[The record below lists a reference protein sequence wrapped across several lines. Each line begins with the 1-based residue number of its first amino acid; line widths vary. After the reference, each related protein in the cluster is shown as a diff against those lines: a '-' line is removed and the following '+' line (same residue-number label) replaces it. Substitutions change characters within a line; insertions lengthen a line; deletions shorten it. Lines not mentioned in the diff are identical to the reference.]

1 MEVAMGIRPILLLGD
16 PHLRAACARVRQYNT
31 PDLSALVAD
40 LADTLHDFRRRHG
53 FGRGIAAPQVGDNRR
68 VIFIDCDGPLALVNP
83 EIVRSSRQMMTLW
96 DDCFSFPDLA
106 VKLKR
111 HLSVEVRYR
120 DPEGKE
126 HLLKARGALAE
137 LLQHE
142 IDHVNGI
149 LALDRAVDSKHIVYK
164 SELEKLKRVS
174 ARKEM

>member
-1 MEVAMGIRPILLLGD
+1 MSIRPVLLLGN
-16 PHLRAACARVRQYNT
+16 PLLRSLCVRVRQYNT
-31 PDLSALVAD
+31 PDLRALVRD
-40 LADTLHDFRRRHG
+40 LADTLHDFRRRNG
-53 FGRGIAAPQVGDNRR
+53 FGRGIAAPQIGDNRR
-68 VIFIDCDGPLALVNP
+68 VLVIEAGGESGGARAIVNP

-164 SELEKLKRVS
+164 TELEKIKKGAL
-174 ARKEM
+174 RKEM

>member
-1 MEVAMGIRPILLLGD
+1 MSVRPVLLLGN
-16 PHLRAACARVRQYNT
+16 PLLRAVCVRVRLYNT
-31 PDLSALVAD
+31 PELRALVRD
-40 LADTLHDFRRRHG
+40 MADTLHDFRRRNG
-53 FGRGIAAPQVGDNRR
+53 FGRGIAASQIGDRRR
-68 VIFIDCDGPLALVNP
+68 VVFIDIDGPLAMVNP

-126 HLLKARGALAE
+126 HLLKARGALSE

-142 IDHVNGI
+142 IDHVNGT
-149 LALDRAVDSKHIVYK
+149 LALDRAVDSRHIVYK
-164 SELEKLKRVS
+164 SELEKLKLV
-174 ARKEM
+174 AVRKEM

>member
-1 MEVAMGIRPILLLGD
+1 MEVHMGIRPVLLLGN
-16 PHLRAACARVRQYNT
+16 PLLRATCVRVRQYNT
-31 PDLSALVAD
+31 PDLSALVGD
-40 LADTLHDFRRRHG
+40 LADTLHDFRRRNG
-53 FGRGIAAPQVGDNRR
+53 FGRGIAAPQIGDTRR
-68 VIFIDCDGPLALVNP
+68 VLFIDVEGPRALVNP

-96 DDCFSFPDLA
+96 DDCFSFPELA

-120 DPEGKE
+120 DPEGNE
-126 HLLKARGALAE
+126 HILEARGALAE

-164 SELEKLKRVS
+164 SELEKLKLVS
-174 ARKEM
+174 GRKEM

>member
-1 MEVAMGIRPILLLGD
+1 MSVRPVLLLGN
-16 PHLRAACARVRQYNT
+16 PLLRAVCVRVRQYNT
-31 PDLSALVAD
+31 PELRALGRD
-40 LADTLHDFRRRHG
+40 MADTLHDFRRRNG
-53 FGRGIAAPQVGDNRR
+53 FGRGIAASQIGDRRR
-68 VIFIDCDGPLALVNP
+68 VVFIDIDGPRAIVNP

-126 HLLKARGALAE
+126 HLLKARGALSE

-142 IDHVNGI
+142 IDHVNGT
-149 LALDRAVDSKHIVYK
+149 LALDRAVDSRHIVYK
-164 SELEKLKRVS
+164 SELERLKLV
-174 ARKEM
+174 AGRKEM

>member
-1 MEVAMGIRPILLLGD
+1 MSVRPVLLLGN
-16 PHLRAACARVRQYNT
+16 PLLRAVCVRVRQYNT
-31 PDLSALVAD
+31 PELLALVRD
-40 LADTLHDFRRRHG
+40 MADTLHDFRRRNG
-53 FGRGIAAPQVGDNRR
+53 FGRGIAASQIGDRRR
-68 VIFIDCDGPLALVNP
+68 VVFIDIDGPLAMVNP

-126 HLLKARGALAE
+126 HSLKARGALSE

-142 IDHVNGI
+142 IDHVNGT
-149 LALDRAVDSKHIVYK
+149 LALDRAVDSRHIVYK
-164 SELEKLKRVS
+164 SELERLKLV
-174 ARKEM
+174 AGRKEM

>member
-1 MEVAMGIRPILLLGD
+1 MAVRPVLLLGD
-16 PHLRAACARVRQYNT
+16 PLLRATCARIRQYKT
-31 PDLSALVAD
+31 PGLHALVVD
-40 LADTLHDFRRRHG
+40 LADTLEDFRRRNG
-53 FGRGIAAPQVGDNRR
+53 FGRGIAAPQIGDARR
-68 VIFIDCDGPLALVNP
+68 VVFVDCDGSRALVNP

-120 DPEGKE
+120 DTEGKE

-149 LALDRAVDSKHIVYK
+149 LAIDRAVDSKHIVYK
-164 SELEKLKRVS
+164 SELQKLKRVS
-174 ARKEM
+174 PGKEM

>member
-1 MEVAMGIRPILLLGD
+1 MGIRPVLLLGN
-16 PHLRAACARVRQYNT
+16 PLLRAACVRVRKYGT
-31 PDLSALVAD
+31 PDLLELVAD
-40 LADTLHDFRRRHG
+40 LTDTLHDFRLRHG
-53 FGRGIAAPQVGDNRR
+53 FGRGIAAPQIGDKRR
-68 VIFIDCDGPLALVNP
+68 VLFIDVDGPLALVNP

-126 HLLKARGALAE
+126 HLLKARGALSE

-142 IDHVNGI
+142 IDHVNGV

-164 SELEKLKRVS
+164 TELEKVKSGTL
-174 ARKEM
+174 RKEM

>member
-1 MEVAMGIRPILLLGD
+1 MSVRPVLLLGN
-16 PHLRAACARVRQYNT
+16 PLLRSVCVRVRQYNT
-31 PDLSALVAD
+31 PELRALVRD
-40 LADTLHDFRRRHG
+40 MADTLHDFRRRNG
-53 FGRGIAAPQVGDNRR
+53 FGRGIAASQIGDRRR
-68 VIFIDCDGPLALVNP
+68 VVFIDIDGPLAMVNP

-126 HLLKARGALAE
+126 HLLKARGALSE

-142 IDHVNGI
+142 IDHVNGT
-149 LALDRAVDSKHIVYK
+149 LALDRAVDSRHIVYK
-164 SELEKLKRVS
+164 SELEKLKLV
-174 ARKEM
+174 AVRKEM

>member
-1 MEVAMGIRPILLLGD
+1 MSIRPVLLLGN
-16 PHLRAACARVRQYNT
+16 PLLRAVCVRVRQYNT
-31 PDLSALVAD
+31 PDLRALIRD
-40 LADTLHDFRRRHG
+40 MADTLHDFRRRNG
-53 FGRGIAAPQVGDNRR
+53 FGRGIAASQIGDRRR
-68 VIFIDCDGPLALVNP
+68 VVFIDIDGPLALVNP
-83 EIVRSSRQMMTLW
+83 EIIRSSRQMMTLW

-126 HLLKARGALAE
+126 HVLKARGALSE

-142 IDHVNGI
+142 IDHVNGA

-164 SELEKLKRVS
+164 SELEKLKLGAR
-174 ARKEM
+174 RKEM

>member
-1 MEVAMGIRPILLLGD
+1 MGVRPVLLLGN
-16 PHLRAACARVRQYNT
+16 PLLRAACVRVKKYGT
-31 PDLSALVAD
+31 PDLLALVAD
-40 LADTLHDFRRRHG
+40 LTDTLLDFRLRHG
-53 FGRGIAAPQVGDNRR
+53 FGRGIAAPQIGDTRR
-68 VIFIDCDGPLALVNP
+68 VIVIDTGGDNGGPRAIVNP
-83 EIVRSSRQMMTLW
+83 EIVRNSRQMMTLW

-142 IDHVNGI
+142 IDHVNGV

-164 SELEKLKRVS
+164 TELEKVKRGS
-174 ARKEM
+174 GRKEM

>member
-1 MEVAMGIRPILLLGD
+1 MSVRPVLLLGN
-16 PHLRAACARVRQYNT
+16 PLLRAVCVRVRQYNT
-31 PDLSALVAD
+31 PELLALVRD
-40 LADTLHDFRRRHG
+40 MADTLHDFRRRNG
-53 FGRGIAAPQVGDNRR
+53 FGRGIAASQIGDNRR
-68 VIFIDCDGPLALVNP
+68 VLVIEAGGESGGARAIVNP

-126 HLLKARGALAE
+126 HSLKARGALSE

-142 IDHVNGI
+142 IDHVNGT
-149 LALDRAVDSKHIVYK
+149 LALDRAVDSRHIVYK
-164 SELEKLKRVS
+164 SELERLKLV
-174 ARKEM
+174 AGRKEM